1 MVLEGIHDA
10 FQGLAELE
18 DEGELQLLGMRAY
31 VGWKGHLPG
40 KLQLVQDA
48 PWFFDQLNFEFAAPQ
63 IADSRFEH

>member
-31 VGWKGHLPG
+31 VG
-40 KLQLVQDA
+40 
-48 PWFFDQLNFEFAAPQ
+48 
-63 IADSRFEH
+63 